1 MNYESLKSQTVENN
15 GCWDWLGTAT
25 KEGYGVIYFNRKT
38 HLVTRTMWLLVNGPI
53 PAGLFCCHKCDRP
66 ICCNP
71 AHLFLGTAKDNTQDC
86 IAKGRYKSNQSPIRV
101 RKLTAEQVNSI
112 RAAVGL
118 QRDIALAH
126 GVSVA
131 CVCLIRAGKRKQL
144 TR

>member
-1 MNYESLKSQTVENN
+1 MNYVKLKSRTIENN
-15 GCWDWLGTAT
+15 GCWDWQGSCTN
-25 KEGYGVIYFNRKT
+25 EGYGHARHNGQMY
-38 HLVTRTMWLLVNGPI
+38 LVTRLMWLLVNGPI

-86 IAKGRYKSNQSPIRV
+86 ITKGRYKSNQSPIRM

-112 RAAVGL
+112 RASVGL

-131 CVCLIRAGKRKQL
+131 CVSLIRAGKRKQL